1 MSVFVATSLAPQ
13 IDLRLLRRDYFD
25 GVSFLLQDE
34 DGEPF
39 DLGDVQICA
48 AIWKRTGATTAD
60 LVTSFNI
67 EEQEPLRN
75 GQVRLWLTSTQTALI
90 WDAAA
95 AAGPSNISQ
104 AFFPSAYT
112 IENSSDS
119 LSASPLI
126 WDIRIEKQEYVAD
139 LVSVSSGTFI
149 SQTNHGL
156 GATER
161 AVFSGT
167 TSSGINYDGTSA
179 RIYSN
184 LTGITYAPPYAFT
197 IASLSGT
204 TNAAMG
210 GSVYRL
216 RQDTVAAG
224 SIFVGTTFSNCF
236 P

>member
-25 GVSFLLQDE
+25 GVSLLLQDA

-39 DLGDVQICA
+39 DLANVQVCA
-48 AIWKRTGATTAD
+48 AVWKRTGSNTAD

-75 GQVRLWLTSTQTALI
+75 GTVKLWLSSTQTALI

-95 AAGPSNISQ
+95 GTGPANISQ
-104 AFFPSAYT
+104 AFFPTAYT

-119 LSASPLI
+119 LATSLLS
-126 WDIRIEKQEYVAD
+126 WDLRIERKEEIAD
-139 LVSVSSGTFI
+139 LVSISAGTFV

-161 AVFSGT
+161 VIFEGT
-167 TSSGINYDGTSA
+167 AQASINYNGTSA

-184 LTGITYAPPYAFT
+184 LTGITYAPPYSFT
-197 IASLSGT
+197 IASLSGIT
-204 TNAAMG
+204 DAAPG

-216 RQDTVAAG
+216 KQDTVVAG
-224 SIFVGTTFSNCF
+224 SVFVGTTFSNCF

>member
-25 GVSFLLQDE
+25 GVSLLLQDA

-39 DLGDVQICA
+39 DLADVQVCA
-48 AIWKRTGATTAD
+48 AVWKRTGSNTAD

-75 GQVRLWLTSTQTALI
+75 GTVKLWLSSTQTALI

-95 AAGPSNISQ
+95 GTGPANISQ
-104 AFFPSAYT
+104 AFFPTAYT

-119 LSASPLI
+119 LATSLLS
-126 WDIRIEKQEYVAD
+126 WDLRIERKEEIAD
-139 LVSVSSGTFI
+139 LVSISAGTFV

-161 AVFSGT
+161 VIFEGT
-167 TSSGINYDGTSA
+167 AQASINYNGTSA

-184 LTGITYAPPYAFT
+184 LTGITYAPPYSFT
-197 IASLSGT
+197 IASLSGIT
-204 TNAAMG
+204 DAAPG

-216 RQDTVAAG
+216 KQDTVVAG
-224 SIFVGTTFSNCF
+224 SVFVGTTFSNCF